1 MRTTN
6 STTIQSNANYLSNIT
21 IATFA
26 ESSLYKHEAYN
37 PSLYAGAILNAHG
50 LPVAY
55 KSVSKFLILGTLR
68 KLDTDFI

>member
-1 MRTTN
+1 MEGEYIHIPLHLPLN
-6 STTIQSNANYLSNIT
+6 SLHEPLRNIT

-26 ESSLYKHEAYN
+26 EASLYKYEAYS

-55 KSVSKFLILGTLR
+55 KSVCIP
-68 KLDTDFI
+68 